1 MTSISLEGVSVE
13 FPIYHASSRSIRRAA
28 LGGLFGGR
36 FDLRGRRPTVTALRD
51 IDLEVT
57 DGERLALIGPNGA
70 GKSILLRTMAGVYA
84 PVSGSIRRV
93 GRMTPLLSHGL
104 GLDLSATGLEN
115 IFLLGMHLDIPP
127 QSMRARVEEIVE
139 WTELGPFIH
148 APMRTY
154 SAGMIMRL
162 TFAVSTSF
170 PPEILLMD
178 EWLALVDAAFQ
189 QKARRRMDAFVGG
202 SNILVLASHSPEL
215 LELWCNRAVRLS
227 SGSIVDSGSVSE
239 MIDRFAQPSA

>member
-1 MTSISLEGVSVE
+1 MTLLRLDGVSVE
-13 FPIYHASSRSIRRAA
+13 FPIYHASSRSIRRSA
-28 LGGLFGGR
+28 LGGLIGGR
-36 FDLRGRRPTVTALRD
+36 LDLRGRHPTVTALRD

-57 DGERLALIGPNGA
+57 DGDRLALIGPNGA

-84 PVSGSIRRV
+84 PVSGSVSRV

-115 IFLLGMHLDIPP
+115 IYLLGMHLDIPP
-127 QSMRARVEEIVE
+127 REMRARIDEIVE

-154 SAGMIMRL
+154 SAGMVMRL

-178 EWLALVDAAFQ
+178 EWLALGDAAFQ
-189 QKARRRMDAFVGG
+189 QKARQRMDDFVGG
-202 SNILVLASHSPEL
+202 TNILVLASHSSEL
-215 LELWCNRAVRLS
+215 LDLGCNRAVRLA
-227 SGSIVDSGSVSE
+227 SGSIVDRGSVSE
-239 MIDRFAQPSA
+239 MIDHAAQPSA